1 MAEKLSVLEPKVSKN
16 LNWAVDI
23 ENLLGYY
30 DACVTYLQYF
40 CTREVKKI
48 V

>member
-1 MAEKLSVLEPKVSKN
+1 MAEKSSVLELKVSKN